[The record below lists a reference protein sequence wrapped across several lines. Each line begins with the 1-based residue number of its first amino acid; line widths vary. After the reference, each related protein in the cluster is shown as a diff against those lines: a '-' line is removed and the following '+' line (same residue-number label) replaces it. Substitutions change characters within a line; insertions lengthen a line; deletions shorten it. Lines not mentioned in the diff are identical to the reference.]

1 MQIQNHV
8 PTLPTEQVHS
18 IKRMGLSHVGLWKT
32 VMSREVVKTEEG
44 ETNCIWIVFVY
55 HIFLD
60 RFCRNAV
67 ILLCGDIIFCNTV
80 K

>member
-1 MQIQNHV
+1 MR
-8 PTLPTEQVHS
+8 L
-18 IKRMGLSHVGLWKT
+18 
-32 VMSREVVKTEEG
+32 
-44 ETNCIWIVFVY
+44 IVFVY

-67 ILLCGDIIFCNTV
+67 ILLCADNIDMFKIFCNTV

>member
-8 PTLPTEQVHS
+8 PTLPIEQVHS

-44 ETNCIWIVFVY
+44 ETDCICVSY
-55 HIFLD
+55 IF
-60 RFCRNAV
+60 
-67 ILLCGDIIFCNTV
+67 G
-80 K
+80 